1 MEIKIYSKVK
11 QFALLLSPWLI
22 LLALWQLIISASLVD
37 RSLMPSPLEVA
48 TKFYDLLINGRLL
61 GDIAMSTQRVFLGVV
76 GGIALAVPVGFL
88 IGWYKD
94 VRTFLDPV
102 INFFRALP
110 PIALIPLVVVYF
122 GIDEPAKIIILF

>member
-1 MEIKIYSKVK
+1 MDAKIYNKVR
-11 QFALLLSPWLI
+11 QLALLVSPWLI

-37 RSLMPSPLEVA
+37 RSLMPSPPEVA
-48 TKFYDLLINGRLL
+48 TKFYDLLMNGRLL
-61 GDIAMSTQRVFLGVV
+61 GDIMMSTQRVFLGVV

-102 INFFRALP
+102 INFFVPCRQLP
-110 PIALIPLVVVYF
+110 
-122 GIDEPAKIIILF
+122 

>member
-11 QFALLLSPWLI
+11 QLALLLSPWLI

-37 RSLMPSPLEVA
+37 RSLMPSPFEVA
-48 TKFYDLLINGRLL
+48 SKFYDLLINGRLL

-76 GGIALAVPVGFL
+76 SGIALAVPVGFL

-122 GIDEPAKIIILF
+122 GIDEPAQ